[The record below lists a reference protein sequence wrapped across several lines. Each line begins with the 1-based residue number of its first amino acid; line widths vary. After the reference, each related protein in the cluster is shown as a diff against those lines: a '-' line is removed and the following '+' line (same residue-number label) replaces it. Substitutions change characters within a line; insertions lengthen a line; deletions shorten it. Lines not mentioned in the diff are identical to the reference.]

1 MKNEMPYLLAIDC
14 SGRIGSAAAARG
26 PHLLAEKIFSGRMR
40 HSSELFPAMET
51 LLEETGGNLESVS
64 AFCFTRGPGSFT
76 GLRIAVST
84 AKMLGFARKIPVISA
99 NTLDT
104 IAVNAAEYIE
114 KYSEDIEHLAVIL
127 DAKQNHFFS
136 AVYKCQAGN
145 WTKHIGDAL
154 ISSEGLLEKL
164 RELERP
170 AVVGEGLLYHAD
182 LFRSAG
188 IRILPES
195 YWPARARGVLKI
207 AYQKY
212 LSSDFE
218 DIFSLV
224 PYYIREPE
232 ITEKSGRQR

>member
-1 MKNEMPYLLAIDC
+1 MLAIDC
-14 SGRIGSAAAARG
+14 SGRIGSTAAAKG
-26 PHLLAEKIFSGRMR
+26 PHLLAEKVFSGRMR
-40 HSSELFPAMET
+40 HSSELFPAMEA
-51 LLEETGGNLESVS
+51 LLQETGCGLESVS

-84 AKMLGFARKIPVISA
+84 AKMLGFARKIPIIST

-104 IAVNAAEYIE
+104 IAENAAEYIE
-114 KYSEDIEHLAVIL
+114 KYSEDVEHLAVIL
-127 DAKQNHFFS
+127 DAKQNHFFA
-136 AVYKCQAGN
+136 AVYKCRFGN
-145 WTKHIGDAL
+145 WTKYIGDAL
-154 ISSEGLLEKL
+154 MSSGSLLEKL
-164 RELERP
+164 RGLERP

-195 YWPARARGVLKI
+195 YWPARARSVLKI

-224 PYYIREPE
+224 PYYVREPE
-232 ITEKSGRQR
+232 ITEKPGRQR